1 MSAEMIDILA
11 AVLILAVFIRVLLD
25 SHTNNK

>member
-11 AVLILAVFIRVLLD
+11 AALIVCVIVRVLLD
-25 SHTNNK
+25 RHTDK

>member
-11 AVLILAVFIRVLLD
+11 ALLILVVFIRVLLD
-25 SHTNNK
+25 NHTDNQ